1 MADFYFIW
9 LYIKSQFGSDFLMCL
24 QMLVERERFKFCAFN
39 PRKQLPK
46 FSNDGIKIEIGAESV
61 CNSHL
66 ENLKWV

>member
-1 MADFYFIW
+1 
-9 LYIKSQFGSDFLMCL
+9 MCL

-66 ENLKWV
+66 ENLK